1 MVPEILLACSTI
13 VHIETLHA
21 LIQTESSYNPYAIAV
36 VNDIPLAQQ
45 PKTLQ
50 EAELVIDELEAKK
63 INYSVGLG
71 QVNKGNFAKY
81 GVTGKQLLDSCTN
94 IKVSEKILSACYAK
108 SPNKSVAEALSCYY
122 AGNFSYGFVREG
134 KYGITRL
141 LENIQEDTENPNSL
155 YSRLTIWK
163 KGGIYGWVFDNE
175 NDQLSFDDRIIY
187 GFDGT
192 EILDNAAVI
201 NAIAYYLL
209 YRVQQTLDGRRMVV
223 FLDEFWKWLQGESF
237 REFTFDGLKTMRK
250 KNGFVVPI
258 TQSPSELLKS
268 DIARAIIEQVE
279 TFIYLPN
286 SKADRNEY
294 INHFRVSEKE
304 FDLITGLEDDSRMFL
319 VKKGNENDNR
329 GNTGIKKCLKVV

>member
-134 KYGITRL
+134 KNGLATSYVERVIGNVKDKEEIIVPSIKSEIPQALAKVREPKFKAQKKRL
-141 LENIQEDTENPNSL
+141 IS
-155 YSRLTIWK
+155 S
-163 KGGIYGWVFDNE
+163 
-175 NDQLSFDDRIIY
+175 
-187 GFDGT
+187 
-192 EILDNAAVI
+192 
-201 NAIAYYLL
+201 
-209 YRVQQTLDGRRMVV
+209 
-223 FLDEFWKWLQGESF
+223 
-237 REFTFDGLKTMRK
+237 
-250 KNGFVVPI
+250 
-258 TQSPSELLKS
+258 
-268 DIARAIIEQVE
+268 
-279 TFIYLPN
+279 
-286 SKADRNEY
+286 
-294 INHFRVSEKE
+294 
-304 FDLITGLEDDSRMFL
+304 
-319 VKKGNENDNR
+319 GN
-329 GNTGIKKCLKVV
+329 L

>member
-1 MVPEILLACSTI
+1 MLDKTEENISFLNTLIGSLATSDGSMLST
-13 VHIETLHA
+13 
-21 LIQTESSYNPYAIAV
+21 
-36 VNDIPLAQQ
+36 
-45 PKTLQ
+45 K
-50 EAELVIDELEAKK
+50 
-63 INYSVGLG
+63 
-71 QVNKGNFAKY
+71 
-81 GVTGKQLLDSCTN
+81 
-94 IKVSEKILSACYAK
+94 EKIDIDKAIRAVLSL
-108 SPNKSVAEALSCYY
+108 NKLD
-122 AGNFSYGFVREG
+122 RE
-134 KYGITRL
+134 YGITRL

-250 KNGFVVPI
+250 ENGFVVPI
-258 TQSPSELLKS
+258 TQSPSEILKS

-329 GNTGIKKCLKVV
+329 GNTVIAKLDLSALDRGDLKVLSGSADNIPIIDRILEEYGHNPNDWLAIFRACCESSNLRMRIEQFAK

>member
-1 MVPEILLACSTI
+1 MLDKTEENISFLNTLVCSLATSDGSTLS
-13 VHIETLHA
+13 T
-21 LIQTESSYNPYAIAV
+21 
-36 VNDIPLAQQ
+36 
-45 PKTLQ
+45 K
-50 EAELVIDELEAKK
+50 
-63 INYSVGLG
+63 
-71 QVNKGNFAKY
+71 
-81 GVTGKQLLDSCTN
+81 
-94 IKVSEKILSACYAK
+94 EKIDIDKAIRAVLSLDK
-108 SPNKSVAEALSCYY
+108 ED
-122 AGNFSYGFVREG
+122 RE
-134 KYGITRL
+134 YGITRL

-163 KGGIYGWVFDNE
+163 KSGIYGWVFDNE
-175 NDQLSFDDRIIY
+175 FDQLSFDDRIIY

-192 EILDNAAVI
+192 EILDNVAVI
-201 NAIAYYLL
+201 NAIAFYLL
-209 YRVQQTLDGRRMVV
+209 YRVQKVLDGRRVVV

-258 TQSPSELLKS
+258 TQSPSEILKS

-286 SKADRNEY
+286 SKADKNEY
-294 INHFRVSEKE
+294 MNEFKVSEKE

-329 GNTGIKKCLKVV
+329 GNTVIAKLDLSALDRGDLKVLSGSADNIPIIDRILEEYGDNPKDWLPVFRAEMEKN